1 MLHFNNDDYNEQ
13 ANGSAFDGTS
23 IGRAWPLLIGERA
36 HYEVAAGNLQGA
48 EALMK
53 TMKDFSIHELFS
65 EQIWD
70 IANIP
75 DKELFLGS
83 HSGSAIPLAWA
94 YAEYVK
100 LCVSISQKKLVDMP
114 DNTTECYIK
123 NKTESKIDMWRFMLP
138 CPFVHQGNILRLITD
153 AAATASRSADNW
165 TIVEQINSI
174 NGGFGSRYIDNAGNK
189 ISGNQVGFTLYRKD
203 ASHWENINYSVKIS

>member
-1 MLHFNNDDYNEQ
+1 MLHFYNDGYGEHTDGK
-13 ANGSAFDGTS
+13 ACNGTG
-23 IGRAWPLLIGERA
+23 IGRTWPLLTGERA

-48 EALMK
+48 KVLMK
-53 TMKDFSIHELFS
+53 TMKDFSSHELFS

-75 DKELFLGS
+75 DKELFLGN
-83 HSGSAIPLAWA
+83 HSGSAIPLVWA
-94 YAEYVK
+94 HAEYVK
-100 LCVSISQKKLVDMP
+100 LCVSISQKKVVDMP

-138 CPFVHQGNILRLITD
+138 CPFVHQGNILRLITY

>member
-75 DKELFLGS
+75 DKELFLGN

-100 LCVSISQKKLVDMP
+100 HCASISQKKVVDMP

-123 NKTESKIDMWRFMLP
+123 NKTESKIDMWCFMLS